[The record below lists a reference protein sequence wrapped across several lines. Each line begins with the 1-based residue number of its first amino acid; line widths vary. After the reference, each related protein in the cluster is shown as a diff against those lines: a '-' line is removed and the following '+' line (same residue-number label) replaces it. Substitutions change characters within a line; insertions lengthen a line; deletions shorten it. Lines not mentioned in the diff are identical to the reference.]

1 MKYTLE
7 QLAAACGL
15 TIEQFVIQFPE
26 VAKYAKQK

>member
-15 TIEQFVIQFPE
+15 TIEEFAVAFPE
-26 VAKYAKQK
+26 VTKYAKQK

>member
-15 TIEQFVIQFPE
+15 TIEEFVTQFPE
-26 VAKYAKQK
+26 VAKYVKQK